1 LDAGRTLWEEQMPG
15 PNQHADRVY
24 ALANE
29 KSGPASSP
37 IAASWRRCLTKH
49 GLAPEADR
57 PPVRLLEREFREVLG
72 RSGHVLEEAS
82 PELDW
87 LFGMVGKAGCCLVL
101 TDSDGVVLDRR
112 GMSSEDKD
120 FRDLGLWMGA
130 LWSEASVGTNGIGTA
145 LVEGRMVTVF
155 RDQHFLAANIG
166 LSCASAPVRDHKGRV
181 IGAIDISTARRDATE
196 MIMPVLAQAVR
207 DSAARIEVNLF
218 RRAYQDAR
226 IVLVPT
232 ASHGGSAL
240 LAVDRDD
247 MVLGATRAA
256 RLALKL
262 DEAMIENGTP
272 ASDLLNEH
280 QEGEGRDLLEAERA
294 ALRRALSRN
303 NNNVSLTAQMLG
315 ISRATLHRKINRLGL
330 QH

>member
-1 LDAGRTLWEEQMPG
+1 MLGQ
-15 PNQHADRVY
+15 NQHADRVY
-24 ALANE
+24 TLANE

-49 GLAPEADR
+49 GLEPDVAR
-57 PPVRLLEREFREVLG
+57 PPAQLTEAEFRDTLG
-72 RSGHVLEEAS
+72 RSGHVLEEANA
-82 PELDW
+82 ELEW

-112 GMSSEDKD
+112 GVQSEDKD
-120 FRDLGLWMGA
+120 FRDVGLWMGA

-145 LVEGRMVTVF
+145 LAEGRMVTIF
-155 RDQHFLAANIG
+155 RDQHFLSANIG
-166 LSCASAPVRDHKGRV
+166 LSCTSAPVRDHKGRIV
-181 IGAIDISTARRDATE
+181 AAIDVSTARRDANE

-207 DSAARIEVNLF
+207 DSASRIEVNLF
-218 RRAYQDAR
+218 RRAYSDAR
-226 IVLVPT
+226 IVLVPSNFH
-232 ASHGGSAL
+232 AASAL

-262 DEAMIENGTP
+262 DDQMIDSGMP
-272 ASDLLNEH
+272 AADLLNEH
-280 QEGEGRDLLEAERA
+280 LDTDGRDLVEAERA
-294 ALRRALSRN
+294 VLRRALARN
-303 NNNVSLTAQMLG
+303 NNNVSLTAEMLG

-330 QH
+330 HS